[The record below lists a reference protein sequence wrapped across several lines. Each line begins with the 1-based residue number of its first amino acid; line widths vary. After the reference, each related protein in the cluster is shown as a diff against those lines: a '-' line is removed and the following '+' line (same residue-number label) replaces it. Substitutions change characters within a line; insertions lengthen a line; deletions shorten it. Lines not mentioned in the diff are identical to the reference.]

1 MIAFLKG
8 VLAAKTATTAFIE
21 VNGVGYAVGMSQAS
35 LSKLPEA
42 GAAVEVHT
50 FLQVRDDGLS
60 LFGFLT
66 LEEKALFERLIGVGG
81 VGPKVALAALSAF
94 SPAGLVAA
102 VQAQDVAA
110 VQRIPGVGKKTA
122 SRIILELKGS
132 FDEGL
137 AGLFDEAAP
146 RGRVGG
152 EPRGHAGGAAVDG
165 LHVRGGR
172 RRAQGRSRRRGR
184 KRAATICAEA
194 IRDELGEAGR
204 RCARRRDG

>member
-8 VLAAKTATTAFIE
+8 TLAGKTATTAYIE

-42 GAAVEVHT
+42 GAPVEVHT
-50 FLQVRDDGLS
+50 FLQVRDDALA
-60 LFGFLT
+60 LYGFLA

-102 VQAQDVAA
+102 VQAQDV
-110 VQRIPGVGKKTA
+110 QRIPGVGKKTA

-137 AGLFDEAAP
+137 ASLFDGAAP
-146 RGRVGG
+146 AAASAANLAGTREALLSMGFTSEEADVALKGAPEGASEGVLLQYALKRLGSAGLPTGG
-152 EPRGHAGGAAVDG
+152 MA
-165 LHVRGGR
+165 
-172 RRAQGRSRRRGR
+172 
-184 KRAATICAEA
+184 
-194 IRDELGEAGR
+194 
-204 RCARRRDG
+204 

>member
-42 GAAVEVHT
+42 GAAVEVLT

-66 LEEKALFERLIGVGG
+66 LDERLIGVGG

-146 RGRVGG
+146 AVASAANL
-152 EPRGHAGGAAVDG
+152 AGTREALLSMGFTSEEADVALKGAPEGAAESV
-165 LHVRGGR
+165 LLQY
-172 RRAQGRSRRRGR
+172 AL
-184 KRAATICAEA
+184 KR
-194 IRDELGEAGR
+194 LGTN
-204 RCARRRDG
+204 

>member
-81 VGPKVALAALSAF
+81 VGPF

-146 RGRVGG
+146 AVASAANL
-152 EPRGHAGGAAVDG
+152 AGTREALLSMGFTSEEADVALKGAPEGAAESV
-165 LHVRGGR
+165 LLQY
-172 RRAQGRSRRRGR
+172 AL
-184 KRAATICAEA
+184 KR
-194 IRDELGEAGR
+194 LGTN
-204 RCARRRDG
+204 

>member
-8 VLAAKTATTAFIE
+8 TLAGKTATTAYIE

-42 GAAVEVHT
+42 GAPVEVHT
-50 FLQVRDDGLS
+50 FLQVRDDALA
-60 LFGFLT
+60 LYGFLA

-132 FDEGL
+132 LDQGLASLFDEG
-137 AGLFDEAAP
+137 EAP
-146 RGRVGG
+146 
-152 EPRGHAGGAAVDG
+152 AV
-165 LHVRGGR
+165 
-172 RRAQGRSRRRGR
+172 
-184 KRAATICAEA
+184 RAAEQLRGAHEALLSMGFTAAEA
-194 IRDELGEAGR
+194 DLALKGAPEGVSDSALLQYALKRLGTER
-204 RCARRRDG
+204 

>member
-8 VLAAKTATTAFIE
+8 TLAGKTATTAYIE

-35 LSKLPEA
+35 LSKLPET
-42 GAAVEVHT
+42 GAPVEVHT
-50 FLQVRDDGLS
+50 FLQVRDDALA
-60 LFGFLT
+60 LYGFLA

-137 AGLFDEAAP
+137 ASLFDGAAP
-146 RGRVGG
+146 AAASAANLAGTREALLSMGFTSEEADVALKGVPEGASEGVLLQYALKRLGSAGLPTGG
-152 EPRGHAGGAAVDG
+152 TA
-165 LHVRGGR
+165 
-172 RRAQGRSRRRGR
+172 
-184 KRAATICAEA
+184 
-194 IRDELGEAGR
+194 
-204 RCARRRDG
+204 

>member
-21 VNGVGYAVGMSQAS
+21 VNGVGMSQAS

-137 AGLFDEAAP
+137 AGLFAGTREALLSMGFTSEEADVALKGAP
-146 RGRVGG
+146 
-152 EPRGHAGGAAVDG
+152 EGAAESV
-165 LHVRGGR
+165 LLQY
-172 RRAQGRSRRRGR
+172 AL
-184 KRAATICAEA
+184 KR
-194 IRDELGEAGR
+194 LGTN
-204 RCARRRDG
+204 